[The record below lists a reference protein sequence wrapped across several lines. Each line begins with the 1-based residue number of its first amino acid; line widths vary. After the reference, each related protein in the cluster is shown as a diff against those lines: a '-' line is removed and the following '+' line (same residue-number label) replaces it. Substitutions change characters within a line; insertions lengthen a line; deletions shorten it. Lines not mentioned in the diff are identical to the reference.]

1 MVRRNSWIQ
10 RKPKEKYGREKVSH
24 AGYSFDSKLE
34 AALFDQLKLRER
46 AGEISEI
53 QAQDTIYLTA
63 ARIMYKPDFK
73 YLNNATGEHEWAESK
88 GFETTDYRI
97 KRRLWMKYGP
107 GVLHV
112 YKGSASRIHL
122 HETLNPRRTPCSQCG
137 E

>member
-1 MVRRNSWIQ
+1 MIRRNTWIQ
-10 RKPKEKYGREKVSH
+10 RKPKEKYGRQKVDR

-73 YLNNATGEHEWAESK
+73 YLNNATGEHEWAEAK

-97 KRRLWMKYGP
+97 KRRLWMHYGP
-107 GVLHV
+107 GKLHV
-112 YKGSASRIHL
+112 FNGSHARLSL
-122 HETLNPRRTPCSQCG
+122 KETITPKVG
-137 E
+137 NA